1 MATAL
6 HDETMNIPCEP
17 IEGAESEVLTLHE
30 MVDQHRKNT
39 ADAYGEAMD
48 DHAVKVMPGI
58 DEEPASLSKA
68 MAFLESKEVQMRREQ
83 KLRDEVAALTAKVD
97 QLQRLNAIRYNE
109 AMEAASMAT
118 AFRDGNTALI
128 EALMGMASQFF
139 NEGEDESIMPNL
151 FTSTEE
157 GAIEALE
164 DAGFAE
170 EVEQGRYKLRWDKLA
185 ERKARE

>member
-1 MATAL
+1 
-6 HDETMNIPCEP
+6 MNIPCEP
-17 IEGAESEVLTLHE
+17 IEGTESEVLAFKLGHKQALHAAAE
-30 MVDQHRKNT
+30 L
-39 ADAYGEAMD
+39 ADR
-48 DHAVKVMPGI
+48 
-58 DEEPASLSKA
+58 S
-68 MAFLESKEVQMRREQ
+68 EQ
-83 KLRDEVAALTAKVD
+83 KLRDEIAALTAKVD